1 MGDSNKKCSFEDHKE
16 IDANFYCF
24 QCGIN
29 FCNKCNNI
37 HSKFFKTHKIFS
49 LDNNFDEIFTG
60 FCKEKNHNKY
70 DLSFYCKNHNKLCCY
85 ACISRIKTKE
95 AGNHKDCDVCL
106 IEDIKEE
113 KINNLNKNIKSLE
126 ELSNNIN
133 ISFNNLKQV
142 FDKMN
147 TAKENLKLKIQKI
160 FTGIR
165 NELNNRE
172 DELLIKVDKQ
182 YENLFFKHEFIK
194 ETEKLPK
201 KLKVYL
207 EKGKQIKENKDKN
220 NENNINSLIND
231 CINIENIMEE
241 INKINVSIKK
251 CEESANT
258 SIVLNIDDEK
268 EIKEYIKSLGKI
280 EIENNSEI
288 NYDLYNNFNIQLKN
302 PIHHLKYHTG
312 NIYCLTILK
321 DGRLVSGSGDSYIIV
336 YNKLTYQRDII
347 IKEHKGDVN
356 CIITLSSGELV
367 SCSADKEIKIFTI
380 ENNKYKILQT
390 LKNHTHTVYKIVQ
403 LKNKNLVSCSADSS
417 IIFYNKNNLGFIS
430 NFKIE
435 TNGGCYFVIQTK
447 DNELCYSEDKNS
459 SICFYDLIENKLK
472 SSLSNISKK
481 HNQRACIIKISKEL
495 ILIPGYNKL
504 SIINTNNYQLV
515 RIIEVLASNWF
526 CGVCLLNKNMIL
538 TADYSEI
545 ISQWKIEGD
554 NLNLVS
560 KKEKAHEQDIVIL
573 LNLGNGLIA
582 SGSEDHSVK
591 IW

>member
-1 MGDSNKKCSFEDHKE
+1 MEDSNKKCSFEDHKE
-16 IDANFYCF
+16 IDANYYCF

-37 HSKFFKTHKIFS
+37 HSKFFKNHKIIS
-49 LDNNFDEIFTG
+49 LDKNNDDIFTG

-106 IEDIKEE
+106 IEDVKEE
-113 KINNLNKNIKSLE
+113 KIENLNKNIKSLE

-133 ISFNNLKQV
+133 NSVDNLKQV
-142 FDKMN
+142 FERINK
-147 TAKENLKLKIQKI
+147 AKEDLKLKIQKI

-172 DELLIKVDKQ
+172 DELLIEVDKQ
-182 YENLFFKHEFIK
+182 YETLYFKNEFIQ

-207 EKGKQIKENKDKN
+207 EKGQQIKENKDKN

-231 CINIENIMEE
+231 CINIENIMDE
-241 INKINVSIKK
+241 INKINEGIKK
-251 CEESANT
+251 CGESANT

-280 EIENNSEI
+280 EIENNNEI

-302 PIHHLKYHTG
+302 PIHHLKFHTG
-312 NIYCLTILK
+312 YVYCLTILK

-336 YNKLTYQRDII
+336 YNKITYQPDII

-356 CIITLSSGELV
+356 CITTLSSGELV
-367 SCSADKEIKIFTI
+367 SCSADKEIKIFII

-390 LKNHTHTVYKIVQ
+390 LKHHTNTVCKIMQ

-417 IIFYNKNNLGFIS
+417 IIFYDRDNLKFKNNYKL
-430 NFKIE
+430 E
-435 TNGGCYFVIQTK
+435 TNGGCFFVIQTK
-447 DNELCYSEDKNS
+447 DNEICYSESKNN

-481 HNQRACIIKISKEL
+481 HNQRACIIKISNEL
-495 ILIPGYNKL
+495 LLIPGNNKL
-504 SIINTNNYQLV
+504 SIININNYQLV
-515 RIIEVLASNWF
+515 RIIEVLRSNWI
-526 CGVCLLNKNMIL
+526 CGVCSLNKNMVL

-545 ISQWKIEGD
+545 ICQRKIEND
-554 NLNLVS
+554 NLILVS
-560 KKEKAHEQDIVIL
+560 KKEKAHNNDIVTL